1 MVDYDNKKKND
12 ARKKIKIKFFLF
24 YFLRVF
30 DSKEKKLRKIL
41 LSLSI
46 IFYTFYEKM
55 TCEKISIKM
64 KNKFFSRIF
73 FLTKQ
78 DLKKYIFIRIFRK
91 RTHLYDPI
99 DVLNDPSKE

>member
-1 MVDYDNKKKND
+1 MVDNDKKKKND
-12 ARKKIKIKFFLF
+12 TRKKIKIKNNFF

-64 KNKFFSRIF
+64 KNNFFSY
-73 FLTKQ
+73 FLPNKTRS
-78 DLKKYIFIRIFRK
+78 KKIYFYSYF
-91 RTHLYDPI
+91 
-99 DVLNDPSKE
+99 

>member
-1 MVDYDNKKKND
+1 MVDNDKKKKND
-12 ARKKIKIKFFLF
+12 ARKKIKIKNKFF

-64 KNKFFSRIF
+64 KNNFFSY
-73 FLTKQ
+73 FLPNKTRC
-78 DLKKYIFIRIFRK
+78 KKIYFYSYF
-91 RTHLYDPI
+91 
-99 DVLNDPSKE
+99 